1 MNPSRNEDVAD
12 ERLGGVGF
20 SPRGSAVFAETWAK
34 AHATKAAIGLV
45 WYALVACVCLAMT
58 SVVHAETTQTI
69 EEFVAQKSKWS
80 SLEMATLQLEGRYSI
95 LSPSQLRMEKC
106 DLEFVLARS
115 FPRPAGDSKNIL
127 IKGRIEKRDTKLVF
141 VVSDLLPQVSDV
153 DNFRALRGKVPSSKP
168 AEWYKLA
175 EWGSHRAKYYHDDE
189 LKKEATDAFRQGVL
203 AEHRA
208 LSPATPMALRTL
220 AQKLSTWGA
229 DPALQLEYR
238 HEALWA
244 DFETIRQ
251 DNTAG
256 DGELMTELAKQIPG
270 TDQPLTADVEPAR
283 ALYLKSPRVAFQKGD
298 SDLRKK
304 YARAFYVE
312 ILKNRILRDA
322 TADGKNGYS
331 IASRI
336 EQQLPEYRSLGPQY
350 RLQEQQYHLG
360 RVGALTRK
368 EMTELVAKF
377 EPLKVPEFV
386 QQLKSRWLA
395 EKEKQV
401 DPQSA
406 SALVDVGD
414 DYLIILGNPEAAIRF
429 YQKAYVL
436 SPNTQAISDW
446 LTEQGLVLY
455 QGAWIPKGRAPAKP
469 VDLIA
474 AAVRE
479 GQVREGMTTE
489 QVKSALGVEP
499 TRKTRIATS
508 GHVQEWW
515 LYEDHG
521 LSIQF
526 TRRRRPEAAL
536 VTKVMTLTA
545 KPSPVKVVPGKPGG
559 TADF

>member
-1 MNPSRNEDVAD
+1 MHPRRNETELRGCVAVRSAT
-12 ERLGGVGF
+12 ERSV
-20 SPRGSAVFAETWAK
+20 AK
-34 AHATKAAIGLV
+34 RKTTLLSV
-45 WYALVACVCLAMT
+45 RLWYALVAWACLAWT
-58 SVVHAETTQTI
+58 ASVHAETTQTI

-95 LSPSQLRMEKC
+95 LSPSQLRMENC

-141 VVSDLLPQVSDV
+141 VVSELLPQASDV
-153 DNFRALRGKVPSSKP
+153 ETFRGLRAKVPSNKP

-175 EWGSHRAKYYHDDE
+175 EWGSHRAKYYDDDE
-189 LKKEATDAFRQGVL
+189 LKKEALDAFRQGVL
-203 AEHRA
+203 AERRA
-208 LSPATPMALRTL
+208 LTPVTPAALRTL
-220 AQKLSTWGA
+220 AQKLSTGGI

-244 DFETIRQ
+244 DFEAIRKE
-251 DNTAG
+251 NSAG

-270 TDQPLTADVEPAR
+270 TDRPLTVDDEPAR
-283 ALYLKSPRVAFQKGD
+283 ALYLKSPLVAFQKGD
-298 SDLRKK
+298 SDQRKK

-322 TADGKNGYS
+322 TADGKNGYA

-336 EQQLPEYRSLGPQY
+336 EQQLPEYLSLGPEY
-350 RLQEQQYHLG
+350 RLKEQAYHLG

-386 QQLKSRWLA
+386 QQLKSRWLV

-406 SALVDVGD
+406 AALVDLGD
-414 DYLIILGNPEAAIRF
+414 DYLIIMGNRETAIRF
-429 YQKAYVL
+429 YQKAYVI

-446 LTEQGLVLY
+446 LTGQGLVLY
-455 QGAWIPKGRAPAKP
+455 QGTWIPKGSAPAKP

-479 GQVREGMTTE
+479 GQVREGMTSE

-515 LYEDHG
+515 QYEDHG

-526 TRRRRPEAAL
+526 TRRRRPEPAL

-545 KPSPVKVVPGKPGG
+545 KSRPVKVVPGKSGG

>member
-1 MNPSRNEDVAD
+1 MPLRRNEPGLRGYVAF
-12 ERLGGVGF
+12 RFAKVR
-20 SPRGSAVFAETWAK
+20 SFAERMTTLLSVRW
-34 AHATKAAIGLV
+34 L
-45 WYALVACVCLAMT
+45 YALVAWACLAWTT
-58 SVVHAETTQTI
+58 SVHAETTQTI

-141 VVSDLLPQVSDV
+141 VVSELLPQASDV
-153 DNFRALRGKVPSSKP
+153 ETFRGLRGKVPSNKS

-175 EWGSHRAKYYHDDE
+175 DWGSHRARYYNDDE

-203 AEHRA
+203 AERRA
-208 LSPATPMALRTL
+208 LSPVTPAALRTL

-238 HEALWA
+238 HEALWV
-244 DFETIRQ
+244 DFEAIRKE
-251 DNTAG
+251 NSAG

-270 TDQPLTADVEPAR
+270 TDLPLTVDDEAAR
-283 ALYLKSPRVAFQKGD
+283 TLYLKSPLVAFQNGD
-298 SDLRKK
+298 TDLRKK

-322 TADGKNGYS
+322 TADGKNGYA

-336 EQQLPEYRSLGPQY
+336 EQQLPEYRALGAEY
-350 RLQEQQYHLG
+350 RLKEQAYHLG

-377 EPLKVPEFV
+377 EPLNVPEFV

-395 EKEKQV
+395 EKEKQI
-401 DPQSA
+401 DLQSPA
-406 SALVDVGD
+406 ALVDVGD
-414 DYLIILGNPEAAIRF
+414 DYLIILGNREAAIRF
-429 YQKAYVL
+429 YQKAYAI
-436 SPNTQAISDW
+436 SPKTQAISDW
-446 LTEQGLVLY
+446 LTEQGLVLH
-455 QGAWIPKGRAPAKP
+455 QGAWIPKGSAPAMP

-474 AAVRE
+474 AAVRA
-479 GQVREGMTTE
+479 GQVREGMTSE

-499 TRKTRIATS
+499 TRKTRVATS

-536 VTKVMTLTA
+536 VTKVMTLTVKARPA
-545 KPSPVKVVPGKPGG
+545 KVLPEKPVGA
-559 TADF
+559 ADF

>member
-1 MNPSRNEDVAD
+1 MHPRRNETELRGCVAVCSAT
-12 ERLGGVGF
+12 ER
-20 SPRGSAVFAETWAK
+20 SFANRRTTLRSVRLWYSLVVWA
-34 AHATKAAIGLV
+34 
-45 WYALVACVCLAMT
+45 CLAST
-58 SVVHAETTQTI
+58 ASVHAETTQTI

-95 LSPSQLRMEKC
+95 LSPSQLRMENC

-141 VVSDLLPQVSDV
+141 VVSELLPQASDV
-153 DNFRALRGKVPSSKP
+153 ETFRGLRAKVPSNKP

-175 EWGSHRAKYYHDDE
+175 EWGSHRAKYYDDDE
-189 LKKEATDAFRQGVL
+189 LKKESLDAFRQGVL
-203 AEHRA
+203 AERRA
-208 LSPATPMALRTL
+208 LTLVTPAALRTL
-220 AQKLSTWGA
+220 AQKLSTGGI

-244 DFETIRQ
+244 DFEAIRK
-251 DNTAG
+251 NNSTG

-270 TDQPLTADVEPAR
+270 TDRPLTVEDEPAR
-283 ALYLKSPRVAFQKGD
+283 ALYLKSPLVAFQMGD
-298 SDLRKK
+298 VDQRKK

-322 TADGKNGYS
+322 TADGRNGYF
-331 IASRI
+331 IAARI
-336 EQQLPEYRSLGPQY
+336 EQQLPEYLSLGPEY
-350 RLQEQQYHLG
+350 RLKEQAYHLG

-386 QQLKSRWLA
+386 QQLKSRWLV

-406 SALVDVGD
+406 AALVDVGD
-414 DYLIILGNPEAAIRF
+414 DYLIIMGNRETAIRF
-429 YQKAYVL
+429 YQKAYVI

-455 QGAWIPKGRAPAKP
+455 QGTWIPKGSAPAKP

-479 GQVREGMTTE
+479 GQVREGMTSE

-515 LYEDHG
+515 QYEDHG

-526 TRRRRPEAAL
+526 TRRRRPEPAL

-545 KPSPVKVVPGKPGG
+545 KSRPLKVVPGKPGG